1 MMIFGDGPVA
11 ASVVILVVPGGG
23 RGNESKGSGP
33 VNETNVTIV
42 GRVIN
47 TPEYRQTANDIEI
60 AKFRLASNER
70 RYDKE
75 SGRWVDGDT
84 LYVNVTC
91 WRRLAFGVHA
101 CVDKGDPVVVTGRHY
116 TRGFE
121 VDGQRRSVTEREATS
136 IGPDLARCTVK
147 VHRRREGQA
156 ADVDQF
162 PPADQQVR
170 DNDGV

>member
-1 MMIFGDGPVA
+1 
-11 ASVVILVVPGGG
+11 
-23 RGNESKGSGP
+23 
-33 VNETNVTIV
+33 VNETIVTIV

-75 SGRWVDGDT
+75 SGTWVDGDT

-101 CVDKGDPVVVTGRHY
+101 CVDKGDPVVVTGRLY

-121 VDGQRRSVTEREATS
+121 VNGQRRSVTELDAS
-136 IGPDLARCTVK
+136 SVGPDLSKCTVK
-147 VHRRREGQA
+147 VHRRREVQA
-156 ADVDQF
+156 AEPTDVDQIS
-162 PPADQQVR
+162 PADQQ
-170 DNDGV
+170 DQGNDGVEVEERVAVAV

>member
-1 MMIFGDGPVA
+1 
-11 ASVVILVVPGGG
+11 
-23 RGNESKGSGP
+23 

-70 RYDKE
+70 RYDRE
-75 SGRWVDGDT
+75 SGTWVDGDT

-101 CVDKGDPVVVTGRHY
+101 CVDKGDPVVVTGRLY

-121 VDGQRRSVTEREATS
+121 VDGQRRSVTELEATS

-147 VHRRREGQA
+147 VHRRRDVQAAVA
-156 ADVDQF
+156 ADVDQV
-162 PPADQQVR
+162 PPADQQ
-170 DNDGV
+170 DQGNDGVEMEERIAVAA

>member
-1 MMIFGDGPVA
+1 
-11 ASVVILVVPGGG
+11 
-23 RGNESKGSGP
+23 
-33 VNETNVTIV
+33 VNETTVTIV

-47 TPEYRQTANDIEI
+47 VPEYRHTANDVEI
-60 AKFRLASNER
+60 AKFRMASNER

-75 SGRWVDGDT
+75 SGTWVDGDT

-101 CVDKGDPVVVTGRHY
+101 CIDKGDPVVVTGRLY

-121 VDGQRRSVTEREATS
+121 VDGQRRSMTELDATS

-147 VHRRREGQA
+147 VHRRKDSQPAETS
-156 ADVDQF
+156 DVDQAT
-162 PPADQQVR
+162 PADQRNQELADVEAGER
-170 DNDGV
+170 VAVAA

>member
-1 MMIFGDGPVA
+1 V
-11 ASVVILVVPGGG
+11 
-23 RGNESKGSGP
+23 EP

-47 TPEYRQTANDIEI
+47 TPEYRRTMSDVEI
-60 AKFRLASNER
+60 TKFRVASNER

-75 SGRWVDGDT
+75 SNTWVDGDT

-91 WRRLAFGVHA
+91 WRRLAFGVRA
-101 CVDKGDPVVVTGRHY
+101 CLDKGDPVVVTGRLY

-121 VDGQRRSVTEREATS
+121 VDGQRRSITELDASS

-147 VHRRREGQA
+147 VHRRRDNQPAES
-156 ADVDQF
+156 ADVDQTT
-162 PPADQQVR
+162 PADQQNPEMVAVGEVER
-170 DNDGV
+170 VAVAA